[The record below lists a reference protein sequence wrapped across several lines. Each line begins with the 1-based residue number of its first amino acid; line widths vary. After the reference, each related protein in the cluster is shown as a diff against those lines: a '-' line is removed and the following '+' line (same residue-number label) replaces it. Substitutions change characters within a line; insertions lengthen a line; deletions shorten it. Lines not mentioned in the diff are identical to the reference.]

1 MKGNNEIKITSE
13 NLNAAYAV
21 ADENTRKVLDALVG
35 RNDETTAPAGPK
47 PTLSDYTTIRSY
59 EDACM
64 ALDISPVLNCP
75 NLCVCEKHAE
85 TSEMG
90 EHFSER
96 MELPKHIIAQMKLEV
111 ICKAL
116 WGGEVKVY
124 PDPAGNRVYWYPWF
138 ALYTSDEINGMSDD
152 DRRALLSAAAA
163 TGACAGFGCLLATY
177 RSSYSDARGG
187 FRLCLDTE
195 EKAKYF
201 GKQFV
206 ELWAEAVAFNFTVG
220 EHLK

>member
-1 MKGNNEIKITSE
+1 MSENNEIKITSE

-35 RNDETTAPAGPK
+35 RSGETTAPAGPK

-59 EDACM
+59 EDACE
-64 ALDISPVLNCP
+64 ALSISPVLNCP

-85 TSEMG
+85 TREMA

-96 MELPKHIIAQMKLEV
+96 IELPKHIIAQMKLEV

-124 PDPAGNRVYWYPWF
+124 PDPTGNRVYWYPWF
-138 ALYTSDEINGMSDD
+138 ALYTPDEIRQMSDE
-152 DRRALLSAAAA
+152 DRGALLSAYASPGAA
-163 TGACAGFGCLLATY
+163 AGFGSLYAY
-177 RSSYSDARGG
+177 NRSSRSGAYGG

-195 EKAKYF
+195 EKAEYF

-220 EHLK
+220 GHLE